1 MAETWRWSVLRANL
15 RRILGMPDYQR
26 YVAELRRE
34 DPDREVPSEAE
45 HFEAYLAARYGQP
58 PIRCC

>member
-1 MAETWRWSVLRANL
+1 MLRANL